1 MKRLILTLLG
11 LLLISLTIAAGPIR
25 IFAEKSIKRV
35 SVTTEEYVPNQI
47 VVKFKTKT
55 SAAEID
61 KKIAQEGGE
70 KVYESKYQPIKVVK
84 TPPGKSIN
92 QLIAKFKKDPKVEY
106 AKPNYLIKATMIP
119 NDPLYSY
126 QWHFYN
132 STYGGINMPTA
143 WDKSQGQG
151 VIVAVVD
158 TGVAYENYGK
168 YGLAPDLANTN
179 FVPGYDFVNNDTH
192 PNDDEG
198 HGTHVTGTIAQS
210 TNNNLGVAGIAFS
223 ASIMPVKVLD
233 NNGNGTY
240 VQVADGI
247 RYATDH
253 GAKVI
258 NLSLGG
264 AVPDPYL
271 ESAVQYAYN
280 HGVTIV
286 AATGND
292 GANQVDYPA
301 AYDNYVIAVGATRFD
316 EAVTYYSNYGSS
328 VDITAPGGDLTV
340 DQNGDGYVDGV
351 LQQTFASHQPKN
363 FGYYLYSGTSMATPH
378 VSGVAAL
385 ILARNLNFT
394 SDQVRNFIQSTA
406 EDHGISGWDQY
417 YGWGIV
423 DAAAAV
429 PNLSIS
435 LTTDGSVSFGTL
447 PLGSTTSTPSG
458 SQETV
463 KVDVGPADLTVS
475 STDFSDGSNH
485 WLLSNNPGPDQVKW
499 QYSTDNINWNTFLSP
514 NVNYPLASNLPGG
527 NQQDIYFKLAMPTSA
542 SDFGQHSSQ
551 VTITAT
557 SP

>member
-1 MKRLILTLLG
+1 MKRLILILLG

-106 AKPNYLIKATMIP
+106 AKPNYIIKATMIP

-179 FVPGYDFVNNDTH
+179 FVPGYDFINNDTH

-210 TNNNLGVAGIAFS
+210 TNNNLGIAGIAFS

-447 PLGSTTSTPSG
+447 PLGSTTSTPPG

-527 NQQDIYFKLAMPTSA
+527 NQQDVYFKLAMPTSA